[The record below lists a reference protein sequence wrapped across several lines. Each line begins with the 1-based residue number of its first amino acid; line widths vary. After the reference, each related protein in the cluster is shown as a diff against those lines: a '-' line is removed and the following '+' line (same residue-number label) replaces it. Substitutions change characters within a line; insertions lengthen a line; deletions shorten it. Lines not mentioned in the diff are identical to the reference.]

1 MVDPF
6 SKASLLKTYPFP
18 SFHDNAAVVPD
29 PIAYLEEQG
38 LPLTKLHGDWSP
50 GRYPLEELAALP
62 GVVLTSSSPHD
73 FEVVAQGVDKGR
85 TLALLA
91 ALYGVP
97 LEQCAAVGDGGN
109 DLAMLRVAGL
119 PIAMGNAAQSVKDAA
134 ALIAPPN
141 DREGAAWAIL
151 RCLG

>member
-1 MVDPF
+1 M
-6 SKASLLKTYPFP
+6 
-18 SFHDNAAVVPD
+18 
-29 PIAYLEEQG
+29 
-38 LPLTKLHGDWSP
+38 
-50 GRYPLEELAALP
+50 
-62 GVVLTSSSPHD
+62 VLTSSSPHD